1 MLLIALLRM
10 PAMSY
15 SYFNRLNRTQKK
27 IYLASDKV
35 TAINL
40 SDIELMRENTHELM
54 QVLPQANVV
63 AVEDCCQRLSDQI
76 CKTLNLSCARIHVLE
91 RRPHNNYGELHGLY
105 EPIDR
110 GRSRGQIYVWM
121 RTAKRQ
127 QVVAFKTFL
136 RTFIHELCHHL
147 DYEYLKLADSFH
159 TQGFF
164 QRESSI
170 YKQLVIN

>member
-1 MLLIALLRM
+1 
-10 PAMSY
+10 MSY
-15 SYFNRLNRTQKK
+15 AYFNRLNKSQKK
-27 IYLASDKV
+27 IYLASDKI
-35 TAINL
+35 TRIKL
-40 SDIELMRENTHELM
+40 SNIKDIQNNATKIA
-54 QVLPQANVV
+54 QVLPNAN
-63 AVEDCCQRLSDQI
+63 AIEVEQCCQDLTDRI
-76 CKTLNLSCARIHVLE
+76 CVELKLASARIHVLE

-105 EPIDR
+105 EPVDQ
-110 GRSRGQIYVWM
+110 GRARGQIYVWM

-136 RTFIHELCHHL
+136 RTLIHELCHHL

-170 YKQLVIN
+170 YKQLIVN

>member
-1 MLLIALLRM
+1 
-10 PAMSY
+10 MSY
-15 SYFNRLNRTQKK
+15 AYFNRLNKTQKK

-35 TAINL
+35 TRIKLPNVK
-40 SDIELMRENTHELM
+40 DIRNNATKIE
-54 QVLPQANVV
+54 QALPNAN
-63 AVEDCCQRLSDQI
+63 AVEIEQYCQDLTDCI
-76 CKTLNLSCARIHVLE
+76 CVELKLVSARIHVLE

-105 EPIDR
+105 EPIDQ
-110 GRSRGQIYVWM
+110 GRARGQIYVWM

-136 RTFIHELCHHL
+136 RTLIHELCHHI

-170 YKQLVIN
+170 YKQLIVS

>member
-1 MLLIALLRM
+1 
-10 PAMSY
+10 MSY
-15 SYFNRLNRTQKK
+15 SYFKRLNKTQKK

-35 TAINL
+35 TRIKLPNSKDLRDNTVRLEQALPTANI
-40 SDIELMRENTHELM
+40 IE
-54 QVLPQANVV
+54 
-63 AVEDCCQRLSDQI
+63 VEQCCQNLTDHI
-76 CKTLNLSCARIHVLE
+76 CAELKLASARIHVLE
-91 RRPHNNYGELHGLY
+91 RRPHNDFGELHGLY
-105 EPIDR
+105 EPVDR
-110 GRSRGQIYVWM
+110 GRACGQVYVWM

-136 RTFIHELCHHL
+136 RTLIHELCHHL
-147 DYEYLKLADSFH
+147 DYEYLQLADSFH